1 MTSLHAAR
9 RAVPYRYLLP
19 AALGLALVIA
29 LPAKADSVTDWNG
42 IAGSP
47 VVLPRFG
54 GAQLQYRAMAIVQVA
69 VHDALNT
76 IQPRYETY
84 SNLPAAASGASADAA
99 VAAATRVAMLGLL
112 TALPDSTAGRQAA
125 IDHINNEY
133 AARIAAIPEPDRAA
147 GIAAGENAATACLMQ
162 RHVFDAVLGK
172 LLAIDG
178 AAAAHAPVYTL
189 PAGLGVHQPTP
200 NVVGPATNPLFTG
213 WKNVALFSLN
223 SASQFRSPTS
233 PLFNI
238 SSQFYA
244 DQYNEVKHHGDA
256 RVRGAFPN
264 SEKSD
269 IPRFWAGGG
278 LEWNTTLRGIVAGRG
293 LDRWQHAR
301 LFALANVAVADASV
315 GNMES
320 KYHYS
325 FWRPITAIRW
335 SNDGNPATQSDP
347 NWMSFLPTP
356 PYPDYPCGSTGVT
369 GAVTQTLR
377 RFFGTNAIGFTRTV
391 AAGPVTL
398 PAPLAALPSK
408 MITRKYYSLSI
419 AENEQA
425 RARVYSG
432 IHFAEGCYAGT
443 RSANQVADWVYT
455 HEFRPL

>member
-9 RAVPYRYLLP
+9 RASSHRYLLP
-19 AALGLALVIA
+19 AALGLALVTA

-42 IAGSP
+42 IAGSA

-54 GAQLQYRAMAIVQVA
+54 APQFQYRAMAIVQVA

-76 IQPRYETY
+76 IQPRYEAY

-99 VAAATRVAMLGLL
+99 VAAATRTAMVGLL
-112 TALPDSTAGRQAA
+112 TALPDATVGRQAA
-125 IDHINNEY
+125 IDFVNNEY
-133 AARIAAIPEPDRAA
+133 NSRIAALPDAGKAA

-162 RHVFDAVLGK
+162 RHVMGADRLV
-172 LLAIDG
+172 AIDG
-178 AAAAHAPVYTL
+178 AAQAHMPAYAL

-200 NVVGPATNPLFTG
+200 NVTGPNTTPLFTG
-213 WKNVALFSLN
+213 WQNVALFSLN
-223 SASQFRSPTS
+223 SASQFRSPS
-233 PLFNI
+233 SQLFNI
-238 SSQFYA
+238 SSRFYA
-244 DQYNEVKHHGDA
+244 DQYNEVKHQGDA

-278 LEWNTTLRGIVAGRG
+278 LDWNTTLRTIVNGRG

-301 LFALANVAVADASV
+301 LFALANVAVVDAGV
-315 GNMES
+315 GNLES

-347 NWMSFLPTP
+347 SWMSFLPTP
-356 PYPDYPCGSTGVT
+356 PYPDYPCASTGVT

-391 AAGPVTL
+391 MAGPVTL
-398 PAPLAALPSK
+398 PAPLATLPAK
-408 MITRKYYSLSI
+408 TITRKYYSLSI

-432 IHFAEGCYAGT
+432 IHFADGCYAGIK
-443 RSANQVADWVYT
+443 SANQVANWVYD
-455 HEFRPL
+455 HELRPL